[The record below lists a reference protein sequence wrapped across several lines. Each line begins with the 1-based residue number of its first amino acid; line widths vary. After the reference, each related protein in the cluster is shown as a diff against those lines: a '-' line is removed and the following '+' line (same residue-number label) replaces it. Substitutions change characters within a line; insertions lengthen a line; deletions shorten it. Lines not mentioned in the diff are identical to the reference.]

1 MSEKTY
7 TTIRVAKLLDIASG
21 TFHRWIR
28 EKKVEAPP
36 VQTVLG
42 MRVRLW
48 KQEDINRARTYK
60 NEHYWGKGGRN
71 KRKKQTS

>member
-7 TTIRVAKLLDIASG
+7 TTIRVAKLLGIASG

-28 EKKVEAPP
+28 EKRIEAPP
-36 VQTVLG
+36 VQNVLG

-48 KQEDINRARTYK
+48 SENDIEAARKYK
-60 NEHYWGKGGRN
+60 AEHYWGKGGRK
-71 KRKKQTS
+71 KRKKRAK